1 MTLTSLHQLC
11 NATMPTWR
19 RRHLLHVESMPRRVK
34 AVLMAK
40 CSITK
45 THLMVSGECI
55 LLFTDIYENVVG
67 AVLLCS
73 NVQLQAVRWLH
84 PVGHSQQFGIQ
95 RLCFLPVFPKS
106 FFCRSQFFSPIK
118 QWLLTHLK

>member
-19 RRHLLHVESMPRRVK
+19 RRHLVESMPRRVK

-45 THLMVSGECI
+45 THLMESGECI
-55 LLFTDIYENVVG
+55 LLFTDIYENVVV

-73 NVQLQAVRWLH
+73 NVQL
-84 PVGHSQQFGIQ
+84 
-95 RLCFLPVFPKS
+95 
-106 FFCRSQFFSPIK
+106 
-118 QWLLTHLK
+118 

>member
-1 MTLTSLHQLC
+1 
-11 NATMPTWR
+11 
-19 RRHLLHVESMPRRVK
+19 
-34 AVLMAK
+34 
-40 CSITK
+40 
-45 THLMVSGECI
+45 MVSGECI

-84 PVGHSQQFGIQ
+84 PVGQSTIWDTKTVLPTGFSQVILLQIAI
-95 RLCFLPVFPKS
+95 S
-106 FFCRSQFFSPIK
+106 FSPIK